1 MDHSRNSK
9 QLKQPNMKKSIVILL
24 LSVIS
29 ITSGAQS
36 LYMTKAG
43 KVSFNSRSSVEK
55 IEADNNEVS
64 SVINTQTGDMVFA
77 ILLKSFHFDR
87 ALMEEH
93 FNENYVESD
102 KFPKSTFKGKISN
115 LSAINFTKDGNYPA
129 VVEGDLTM
137 HGVTKKVSSNGTLTV
152 KAGKIAAYAKFSV
165 KLKDFDISIPSLVA
179 DKISQDIDIIV
190 DCKYDPKS

>member
-1 MDHSRNSK
+1 
-9 QLKQPNMKKSIVILL
+9 MKKSIVILL

-29 ITSGAQS
+29 ITAGAQS
-36 LYMTKAG
+36 LYMTKVG

>member
-1 MDHSRNSK
+1 
-9 QLKQPNMKKSIVILL
+9 MKKSIIVLL
-24 LSVIS
+24 LSVMT
-29 ITSGAQS
+29 ITAGAQS
-36 LYMTKAG
+36 LYMTKTG

-115 LSAINFTKDGNYPA
+115 LSAINFTKDGSYPA
-129 VVEGDLTM
+129 TVEGDLTM
-137 HGVTKKVSSNGTLTV
+137 HGVTKKVTSNGTLTV
-152 KAGKIAAYAKFSV
+152 KAGKIAAYAKFSL

>member
-1 MDHSRNSK
+1 
-9 QLKQPNMKKSIVILL
+9 MKKSIVILL